1 MTRILFGDFDERA
14 KEVRQYFIFLKNIE
28 QESIKLSMGSITGKQ
43 KIKII
48 DPNLLR
54 TLKASGFLLLYNL
67 VEATMRNAIESIF
80 DELRNEG
87 VSYNR
92 IRPEL
97 KKIVLKN
104 LRKRNTDDLC
114 SSMIEVSIDIISA
127 SFDPQD
133 LFSGN
138 IDGRKIKDTA
148 IKYGFSHITDVKKTH
163 NGSDLLIVKTNRND
177 LAHGFKSFTEVG
189 RDKTADELL
198 AIESRVIKY
207 LRQILQNIEAYLEN
221 REYLDPAIDLLKD
234 LP

>member
-1 MTRILFGDFDERA
+1 MTRILFEDFDERA
-14 KEVRQYFIFLKNIE
+14 KEVSQYFIFLKNLE
-28 QESIKLSMGSITGKQ
+28 QESIKLSMGSKANKL
-43 KIKII
+43 KIKAI

-67 VEATMRNAIESIF
+67 VEATMRNAIEAIF
-80 DELRNEG
+80 DELKNEG
-87 VSYNR
+87 VSYDR

-104 LRKRNTDDLC
+104 LRKRNTDDLYT
-114 SSMIEVSIDIISA
+114 SIIEVSIDIISA

-133 LFSGN
+133 VFSGN

-148 IKYGFSHITDVKKTH
+148 IKYGFSHVTDTRRTH
-163 NGSDLLIVKTNRND
+163 DGTDLVIVKTNRND

-198 AIESRVIKY
+198 AIERRVVKY

-221 REYLDPAIDLLKD
+221 REYLAVEYRSSQ
-234 LP
+234 

>member
-1 MTRILFGDFDERA
+1 MTRILFEDFDERA
-14 KEVRQYFIFLKNIE
+14 KEVSQYFIFLKNLE
-28 QESIKLSMGSITGKQ
+28 QESIKLSMGSKP
-43 KIKII
+43 KIKAI

-67 VEATMRNAIESIF
+67 AEATMRNAIEAIF
-80 DELRNEG
+80 DELKNES
-87 VSYNR
+87 VSYDR
-92 IRPEL
+92 LRPEI

-104 LRKRNTDDLC
+104 IKKQNTDDLHAG
-114 SSMIEVSIDIISA
+114 ILEVSIDIISA

-133 LFSGN
+133 VFSGN

-148 IKYGFSHITDVKKTH
+148 IKYGFSHATDARKTRD
-163 NGSDLLIVKTNRND
+163 GTDLLIIKTNRND

-198 AIESRVIKY
+198 AIESRVVKY
-207 LRQILQNIEAYLEN
+207 LRQILQNIEAYLED
-221 REYLDPAIDLLKD
+221 REYLD

>member
-1 MTRILFGDFDERA
+1 MTRILFEDFDERA
-14 KEVRQYFIFLKNIE
+14 KEVSQYFIFLKNLE
-28 QESIKLSMGSITGKQ
+28 QESIKLSMGSKANKL
-43 KIKII
+43 KIKAI

-67 VEATMRNAIESIF
+67 VEATMRNAIEAIF
-80 DELRNEG
+80 DELKNER
-87 VSYNR
+87 VSYDR
-92 IRPEL
+92 LRPEL
-97 KKIVLKN
+97 KKIVLRN
-104 LRKRNTDDLC
+104 LKKRSIDDLHADI
-114 SSMIEVSIDIISA
+114 MEVSIDIISA

-138 IDGRKIKDTA
+138 IDGRKIKDAA
-148 IKYGFSHITDVKKTH
+148 IKYGFSHATDARKTRDG
-163 NGSDLLIVKTNRND
+163 NDLLVIKTNRKD

-221 REYLDPAIDLLKD
+221 QEYLAVSIDTLND
-234 LP
+234 SP

>member
-1 MTRILFGDFDERA
+1 MTRILFEDFDERA
-14 KEVRQYFIFLKNIE
+14 KEVSQYFIFLKNLE
-28 QESIKLSMGSITGKQ
+28 QESIKLSMGSKP
-43 KIKII
+43 KIKAI

-67 VEATMRNAIESIF
+67 AEATMRNAIEAIF
-80 DELRNEG
+80 DELKNES
-87 VSYNR
+87 VSYDR

-104 LRKRNTDDLC
+104 LKKRNTDDLHA
-114 SSMIEVSIDIISA
+114 SMLDVSIDIISA

-148 IKYGFSHITDVKKTH
+148 IKYGFSHITDARKTRD
-163 NGSDLLIVKTNRND
+163 GTDLLIVKTNRND

-198 AIESRVIKY
+198 AIESRVVKY

-221 REYLDPAIDLLKD
+221 REYLDKAIDTLND
-234 LP
+234 SP

>member
-1 MTRILFGDFDERA
+1 MTRILFNDFDERTR
-14 KEVRQYFIFLKNIE
+14 EVSQYFIFLKNIE
-28 QESIKLSMGSITGKQ
+28 QESIKLSMGVITGRQ
-43 KIKII
+43 KIKPI

-67 VEATMRNAIESIF
+67 VEATMRNAIEAIF
-80 DELRNEG
+80 DELRNKG
-87 VSYNR
+87 VSYDQT
-92 IRPEL
+92 RPEL

-104 LRKRNTDDLC
+104 LRKRSTDDLY
-114 SSMIEVSIDIISA
+114 SSILEVSIDIISA

-163 NGSDLLIVKTNRND
+163 NGNDLLIVKTNRNN

-198 AIESRVIKY
+198 EIESRVVKY
-207 LRQILQNIEAYLEN
+207 LRQILQNIEAYLES
-221 REYLDPAIDLLKD
+221 REYLNTEIDLLKD
-234 LP
+234 FP

>member
-1 MTRILFGDFDERA
+1 MTRILFEDFDERA
-14 KEVRQYFIFLKNIE
+14 KEVSQYFIFLKNLE
-28 QESIKLSMGSITGKQ
+28 QESIKLSMGSKP
-43 KIKII
+43 KIKAI

-67 VEATMRNAIESIF
+67 AEATMRNAIEAIF
-80 DELRNEG
+80 DELKNES
-87 VSYNR
+87 VSYDQ

-104 LRKRNTDDLC
+104 LKKRNTDDLHA
-114 SSMIEVSIDIISA
+114 SMLDVSIDIISA

-148 IKYGFSHITDVKKTH
+148 IKYGFSHITDARKTRD
-163 NGSDLLIVKTNRND
+163 GTDLLIVKTNRND

-198 AIESRVIKY
+198 AIESRVVKY

-221 REYLDPAIDLLKD
+221 REYLDKAIDTLND
-234 LP
+234 SP